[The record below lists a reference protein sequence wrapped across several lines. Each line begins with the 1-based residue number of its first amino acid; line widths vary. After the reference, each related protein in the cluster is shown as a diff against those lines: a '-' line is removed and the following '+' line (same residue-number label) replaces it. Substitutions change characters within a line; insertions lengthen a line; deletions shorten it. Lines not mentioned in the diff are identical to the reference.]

1 MRDVLEYI
9 QVWHQNLMNSN
20 IYETS
25 QKQTIGKQH
34 FNATTI
40 ERLGDASHKK
50 GTRLTRVL
58 AVFPVSLRV

>member
-40 ERLGDASHKK
+40 E
-50 GTRLTRVL
+50 
-58 AVFPVSLRV
+58 